1 MALINQQQKDKR
13 KRFFFFFWLD
23 FCRERWKK
31 LSAPWVIG
39 HHTLWAMARGAIF
52 ILLAPPT
59 TTTTTTFLK
68 ETNWDVTR
76 RAGRPRENSK
86 ELIDFYKYPP
96 RPAINWN
103 ENENIPRHSF
113 PFLRAGRTRAKKCRS
128 KGERRRGKDR
138 SSSSP
143 LSFFSHDSGCADAV
157 WVRGETPIWTYYNM
171 AQNGS
176 LLSTHTQVLF
186 QLLLGVG
193 PPPARNF
200 SRTFFSHQSF

>member
-13 KRFFFFFWLD
+13 FFFFFFWLD

-68 ETNWDVTR
+68 RNKLGCYTPADRQRE
-76 RAGRPRENSK
+76 RENSK

-96 RPAINWN
+96 PPAINWN
-103 ENENIPRHSF
+103 ENENPPDILFRFCELDERVPKNVGQKER
-113 PFLRAGRTRAKKCRS
+113 GGG
-128 KGERRRGKDR
+128 GEDR
-138 SSSSP
+138 SYSSP
-143 LSFFSHDSGCADAV
+143 SPFFPTTPG
-157 WVRGETPIWTYYNM
+157 VRM
-171 AQNGS
+171 
-176 LLSTHTQVLF
+176 LF
-186 QLLLGVG
+186 G
-193 PPPARNF
+193 
-200 SRTFFSHQSF
+200 